1 MKDII
6 IEIGVGVGYLLAASI
21 IFYASKLLR
30 GKLEQVKQKTDSEAL
45 KYLIEKIDYI
55 VQVCVEAT
63 NQTFVEK
70 RKQEGTFTE
79 EEQKTAFQ
87 KTFNDIQ
94 NMITEEDKQ
103 KIIDSFGDISTF
115 ITSSIENYIKTSKD
129 V

>member
-6 IEIGVGVGYLLAASI
+6 IQIGVGVGYLLAASI
-21 IFYASKLLR
+21 IFYAAKLLHE
-30 GKLEQVKQKTDSEAL
+30 KLEQLKQKTDSESL

-70 RKQEGTFTE
+70 RKQEGAFTE

-94 NMITEEDKQ
+94 NMITEDDKQ
-103 KIIDSFGDISTF
+103 KIVDSFGDISTF
-115 ITSSIENYIKTSKD
+115 ITSSIENYIKSSKD
-129 V
+129 E

>member
-6 IEIGVGVGYLLAASI
+6 IQIGVSVGYLLAASI
-21 IFYASKLLR
+21 IFYAAKLLHE
-30 GKLEQVKQKTDSEAL
+30 KLEQLKQKTDSEAL

-70 RKQEGTFTE
+70 RKQEGAFTE

-94 NMITEEDKQ
+94 NMITEDDKQ
-103 KIIDSFGDISTF
+103 KIVDSFGDISTF
-115 ITSSIENYIKTSKD
+115 ITSSIENYIKSSKD
-129 V
+129 E